1 MSLDSNYQQ
10 TKVMKY
16 LFKKKFEILKH
27 KQKHKYKRETYAA
40 DLTDN
45 FER

>member
-1 MSLDSNYQQ
+1 M
-10 TKVMKY
+10 
-16 LFKKKFEILKH
+16 KFEILKH
-27 KQKHKYKRETYAA
+27 KQKHKNKQETYAA